1 MHSVRRFVVPPQF
14 WLWALVIVTTFPL
27 PAADSRP
34 ARVKRLDSAHTIAD
48 EATWQRLAARTETA
62 SFARTEAVKFLVDL
76 ESKRRVWF
84 TDTERYP
91 YHFYF
96 ARDRLSHLGNP
107 VKDHEL
113 FNQFE
118 YQDPK
123 RRFEM
128 GTIVHYLDSDLWA
141 MELASSDTLS
151 GERIVRLHETLRDA
165 LWLGDRLRF
174 HPLSDLQ
181 ETNIAAVR
189 DRLPLVSTAEVFAGV
204 HYQPLTL
211 GRTFGYLRFV
221 RGPLDASTV
230 RADQILVLQ
239 QLPEEI
245 PVNAG
250 VISAELQAP
259 LGHIAILCANRGT
272 PNMALL
278 DAATRAD
285 WQALDGQLVELKV
298 GPQEFALQPADPA
311 KAQEFWRSRRPR
323 KVRVPELDAAET
335 RLVEVSTLRLK
346 DTRFA
351 GAKAAQLGEA
361 SRLKGVTTPG
371 GFVIPV
377 AYYLAQIRASH
388 ALDGLAGHL
397 ADPAFTADA
406 SVRGQWLAQVR
417 ASIESHPVDPAL
429 VTQVAARIRAT
440 APGSRW
446 ILRSSTNAEDLAGFT
461 GAGLYRSIRIKAGA
475 TDADIATTI
484 REVWASVWLQG
495 AFEERTWHGVDHA
508 GVAMAILVQPFVDG
522 AVANGVAITANPFA
536 EERPGFLINA
546 QALGGSVTGA
556 AGNEI
561 PEQHMIY
568 TFTGDFEYE
577 VLSRSSRTN
586 GQPLLTEADL
596 KAMARVLQKLHDHF
610 LPRWPG
616 PANAVDVEFL
626 IAGADRHVVILQA
639 RPYTVSYK
647 RLKVE

>member
-1 MHSVRRFVVPPQF
+1 MNPARRLAPLLHGCLLVV
-14 WLWALVIVTTFPL
+14 ALFPSPL
-27 PAADSRP
+27 LTAAESRP
-34 ARVKRLDSAHTIAD
+34 AKIKRLDSAHTIPD
-48 EATWQRLAARTETA
+48 DATWQRLAARTETA
-62 SFARTEAVKFLVDL
+62 EFARTEAVKFLVDL
-76 ESKRRVWF
+76 ESRRRVWF

-96 ARDRLSHLGNP
+96 ARDRLSNLGNP
-107 VKDHEL
+107 VKEHDL

-118 YQDPK
+118 YQDPH

-128 GTIVHYLDSDLWA
+128 GTIVHYLDSDLWTV
-141 MELASSDTLS
+141 ELASSDTLA
-151 GERIVRLHETLRDA
+151 GDRILHLFETLRDA
-165 LWLGDRLRF
+165 LWIGDKLRF
-174 HPLSDLQ
+174 HPMSDLQ
-181 ETNIAAVR
+181 EKNIAGVR
-189 DRLPLVSTAEVFAGV
+189 ERLPLATTAEVFAGV
-204 HYQPLTL
+204 RYQPLTL
-211 GRTFGYLRFV
+211 GRSFGYLRIV
-221 RGPLDASTV
+221 RGPLDTGSV

-272 PNMALL
+272 PNMGLL
-278 DAATRAD
+278 GAAARPD
-285 WQALDGQLVELKV
+285 WQALDGQLVELTI
-298 GPQEFALQPADPA
+298 GPQEFSLRAADPA
-311 KAQEFWRSRRPR
+311 KAQEYWRARRP
-323 KVRVPELDAAET
+323 KKIRVPALDAAET
-335 RLVEVSTLRLK
+335 RLVEVNALRLK

-351 GAKAAQLGEA
+351 GAKASQLGEA
-361 SRLKGVTTPG
+361 ARLKGITTPG

-377 AYYLAQIRASH
+377 AYYLAQIRASG
-388 ALDGLAGHL
+388 ALDGLVERL
-397 ADPAFTADA
+397 ADPAFTTDA
-406 SVRGQWLAQVR
+406 GVRGRWLADVR
-417 ASIESHPVDPAL
+417 ATIEKHPVDPAL
-429 VTQVAARIRAT
+429 VSQVAARIRAT
-440 APGSRW
+440 APNSRW

-475 TDADIATTI
+475 SEEEIANTI

-556 AGNEI
+556 GGNEI

-568 TFTGDFEYE
+568 TFTGDFEFE

-596 KAMARVLQKLHDHF
+596 KALAIALQKLHDHF

-626 IAGADRHVVILQA
+626 VAGPDRHVVILQA